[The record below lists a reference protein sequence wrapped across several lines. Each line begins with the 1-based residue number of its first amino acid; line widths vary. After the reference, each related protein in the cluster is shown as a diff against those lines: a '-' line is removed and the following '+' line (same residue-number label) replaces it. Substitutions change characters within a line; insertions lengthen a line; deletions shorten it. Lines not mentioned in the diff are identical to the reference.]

1 MSVRFGL
8 LEELVAV
15 DGIRPR
21 RVAHRLGFPILALFL
36 TWLWLQEALLGFPN
50 LAHFI
55 GLPILVGQLVLFTLH
70 AWRNHA
76 PALWCERL
84 ALATAIFYVLIAMTV
99 SLAIGRLGVELAG
112 YAAYLPLLY
121 GATVLTLGPRMG
133 LRVSAVVYAASLAL
147 VITGGVIGQVVWTD
161 VTPLALGHLLL
172 VGVAVAIATTYKE
185 HLIHRLRLQREA
197 HLDPLTLATNRRG
210 GVHYLDRIRTPYALL
225 VLDLDAFKHIND
237 HHGHA
242 TGDTVLMRCAQA
254 FRQVLRPDDLLVR
267 WGGDEF
273 VIVTEMASHEDVE
286 HLADRLRQA
295 ARSVGDGLG
304 VPLDVSVGTAFGT
317 PDRVWQHVISEADAA
332 MYESK
337 ERQRRAQQSQTGVPF
352 GEVAT

>member
-1 MSVRFGL
+1 M
-8 LEELVAV
+8 
-15 DGIRPR
+15 
-21 RVAHRLGFPILALFL
+21 AHRLGFPILALFL

-70 AWRNHA
+70 AWLNKA

-84 ALATAIFYVLIAMTV
+84 ALATAVAYVLIAMTV
-99 SLAIGRLGVELAG
+99 SLGIGRLDVELAS

-121 GATVLTLGPRMG
+121 GATVLTLGPYLG
-133 LRVSAVVYAASLAL
+133 LRISALIYVASLAIVL
-147 VITGGVIGQVVWTD
+147 VGGAIEQVPWAN

-172 VGVAVAIATTYKE
+172 VGVAVSIAMTYKE

-210 GVHYLDRIRTPYALL
+210 GVHHLDRIRTPYALL
-225 VLDLDAFKHIND
+225 MLDLDAFKHIND

-242 TGDTVLMRCAQA
+242 TGDIVLVRCAQA
-254 FRQVLRPDDLLVR
+254 FRQVLRPGDLLVR

-273 VIVTEMASHEDVE
+273 VILTEMASREDVD
-286 HLADRLRQA
+286 HLADRIRQA
-295 ARSVGDGLG
+295 ARRVGDDLD
-304 VPLDVSVGTAFGT
+304 VPLDVSIGTAFGT

-337 ERQRRAQQSQTGVPF
+337 ERQRRAQQTRTGIPF